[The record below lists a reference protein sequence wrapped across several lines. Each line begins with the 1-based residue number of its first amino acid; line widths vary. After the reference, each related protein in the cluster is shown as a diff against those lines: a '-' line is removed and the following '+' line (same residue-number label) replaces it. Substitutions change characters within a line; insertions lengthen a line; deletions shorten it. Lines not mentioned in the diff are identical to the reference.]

1 MILTANL
8 WLEESIFAVMVDANI
23 FPVVDINDSSKMLC
37 EKQSQVHQTDN
48 ERKESQGIHLL
59 GLIYGAY
66 NGIKNSSSLF
76 FLT

>member
-1 MILTANL
+1 MILMANL
-8 WLEESIFAVMVDANI
+8 WLEESIFDVRHANI
-23 FPVVDINDSSKMLC
+23 FQIVDINDSPKMLC

-59 GLIYGAY
+59 GLIYIAY